1 MQDNKIY
8 ATYAGKRL
16 YNFIVSFK
24 NFSTGNKYTY
34 SKVSLVLSEV
44 LSVTERLNLK
54 SNNAHRTFFFNVFIV
69 FSLMSSLQSIIKILK
84 RKTKSNLFL
93 VDVNVFLYK

>member
-16 YNFIVSFK
+16 YNFNISFK
-24 NFSTGNKYTY
+24 SFSTGNKYTY

-44 LSVTERLNLK
+44 LSVIEWLNLK
-54 SNNAHRTFFFNVFIV
+54 LNNVRCFFLGDIFFQAYTRYLTSTSSN
-69 FSLMSSLQSIIKILK
+69 SEL
-84 RKTKSNLFL
+84 TK
-93 VDVNVFLYK
+93 

>member
-16 YNFIVSFK
+16 YNFNVSFK

-44 LSVTERLNLK
+44 LSVTERLSLK
-54 SNNAHRTFFFNVFIV
+54 SNNVRRFFLGDIFFQTFTRYLT
-69 FSLMSSLQSIIKILK
+69 STSSNFEL
-84 RKTKSNLFL
+84 TK
-93 VDVNVFLYK
+93 

>member
-16 YNFIVSFK
+16 YNFNASFK

-44 LSVTERLNLK
+44 LSVPELLNFK
-54 SNNAHRTFFFNVFIV
+54 SINVRCFFLGDIFFFQTYTPYLT
-69 FSLMSSLQSIIKILK
+69 STSSNSELIK
-84 RKTKSNLFL
+84 
-93 VDVNVFLYK
+93 

>member
-8 ATYAGKRL
+8 ATYAGRRL
-16 YNFIVSFK
+16 YNFNVSFK

-54 SNNAHRTFFFNVFIV
+54 SNNVRCFFLGDIFFQTYTRYLT
-69 FSLMSSLQSIIKILK
+69 STSSNSEL
-84 RKTKSNLFL
+84 TK
-93 VDVNVFLYK
+93 

>member
-16 YNFIVSFK
+16 YNFNVSFK

-34 SKVSLVLSEV
+34 SKVSLVLFEV
-44 LSVTERLNLK
+44 LSVTERLNLN
-54 SNNAHRTFFFNVFIV
+54 SNNVRYFFSNIHALSYFHFFKLRID
-69 FSLMSSLQSIIKILK
+69 KI
-84 RKTKSNLFL
+84 N
-93 VDVNVFLYK
+93 

>member
-16 YNFIVSFK
+16 YNFNVSFK

-54 SNNAHRTFFFNVFIV
+54 SNNVRSFFLGGIFFPNIHTLSYFH
-69 FSLMSSLQSIIKILK
+69 FFKLQSDKI
-84 RKTKSNLFL
+84 N
-93 VDVNVFLYK
+93 

>member
-16 YNFIVSFK
+16 YNFNVSFK

-34 SKVSLVLSEV
+34 SKVSLLLSEV
-44 LSVTERLNLK
+44 LSATERLTLK
-54 SNNAHRTFFFNVFIV
+54 SNNVRCFFLGDIFFIKHTHV
-69 FSLMSSLQSIIKILK
+69 ILLPLLQ
-84 RKTKSNLFL
+84 TPN
-93 VDVNVFLYK
+93 

>member
-16 YNFIVSFK
+16 YNFNVSFK

-34 SKVSLVLSEV
+34 DKVSPVLSEI
-44 LSVTERLNLK
+44 LSVTKRLNLK
-54 SNNAHRTFFFNVFIV
+54 SNNVRGFFLRDIF
-69 FSLMSSLQSIIKILK
+69 FSNIHTLSYFYFFKLRIDKI
-84 RKTKSNLFL
+84 N
-93 VDVNVFLYK
+93 

>member
-16 YNFIVSFK
+16 CNFNVSFK

-44 LSVTERLNLK
+44 LSVTERLTLK
-54 SNNAHRTFFFNVFIV
+54 SNNVRCFFLGDIFFYQTYTRY
-69 FSLMSSLQSIIKILK
+69 LSSTSSDPEL
-84 RKTKSNLFL
+84 TK
-93 VDVNVFLYK
+93 

>member
-16 YNFIVSFK
+16 YNFNVSFK

-34 SKVSLVLSEV
+34 SKVSLVLFEL
-44 LSVTERLNLK
+44 LSVTERLNLN
-54 SNNAHRTFFFNVFIV
+54 SNNVRCFFLGDIFFQTYTRYLT
-69 FSLMSSLQSIIKILK
+69 STSSNSEL
-84 RKTKSNLFL
+84 TK
-93 VDVNVFLYK
+93 

>member
-16 YNFIVSFK
+16 YNFNVSFK
-24 NFSTGNKYTY
+24 NFPTGNKYTC

-44 LSVTERLNLK
+44 LPVTERLNLK
-54 SNNAHRTFFFNVFIV
+54 SNNVCCFFLGDIF
-69 FSLMSSLQSIIKILK
+69 FSNIHTLFYFHFFKLRIDKINRSK
-84 RKTKSNLFL
+84 FDLFS
-93 VDVNVFLYK
+93 F

>member
-16 YNFIVSFK
+16 YNFNVSFK

-34 SKVSLVLSEV
+34 SKVSLLLSEV
-44 LSVTERLNLK
+44 LSVTERLTLK
-54 SNNAHRTFFFNVFIV
+54 SNNVRCFFLGDIFLSNIHTLSYFHFFRPRTD
-69 FSLMSSLQSIIKILK
+69 KI
-84 RKTKSNLFL
+84 N
-93 VDVNVFLYK
+93 

>member
-1 MQDNKIY
+1 MQHMQERDYTIS
-8 ATYAGKRL
+8 TY
-16 YNFIVSFK
+16 FK

-54 SNNAHRTFFFNVFIV
+54 SNNVRCFFLGDIFFFKHTRYLT
-69 FSLMSSLQSIIKILK
+69 STSSNSEL
-84 RKTKSNLFL
+84 TK
-93 VDVNVFLYK
+93 

>member
-16 YNFIVSFK
+16 YNFNVSFK

-44 LSVTERLNLK
+44 LSVTERLTLK
-54 SNNAHRTFFFNVFIV
+54 SNNVHCFFLGEIFFNQTYTRYRT
-69 FSLMSSLQSIIKILK
+69 STSSNSEL
-84 RKTKSNLFL
+84 TK
-93 VDVNVFLYK
+93 

>member
-16 YNFIVSFK
+16 YNFNVSFK

-34 SKVSLVLSEV
+34 SKVSLVLFEV
-44 LSVTERLNLK
+44 LSVTERLNLN
-54 SNNAHRTFFFNVFIV
+54 SNNVRCFFLGDIFFQTYTRYLT
-69 FSLMSSLQSIIKILK
+69 STSSNSEL
-84 RKTKSNLFL
+84 TK
-93 VDVNVFLYK
+93 

>member
-8 ATYAGKRL
+8 VTYAGKRL
-16 YNFIVSFK
+16 YNINVSFT
-24 NFSTGNKYTY
+24 NFLTGNKYTY

-54 SNNAHRTFFFNVFIV
+54 SNNVPCFFLRDIFFPNIHTLSYFHFFKLRID
-69 FSLMSSLQSIIKILK
+69 KI
-84 RKTKSNLFL
+84 N
-93 VDVNVFLYK
+93 

>member
-16 YNFIVSFK
+16 YNFNVSFK

-44 LSVTERLNLK
+44 LSVPERLNLK
-54 SNNAHRTFFFNVFIV
+54 SNNVRC
-69 FSLMSSLQSIIKILK
+69 FSLGDIFFSNVHTLSYLHFFKLRIDKI
-84 RKTKSNLFL
+84 N
-93 VDVNVFLYK
+93 

>member
-1 MQDNKIY
+1 MQHMQERDYTIS
-8 ATYAGKRL
+8 TY
-16 YNFIVSFK
+16 FK

-54 SNNAHRTFFFNVFIV
+54 SNNVRCFFLGDIFFQTYTRYLT
-69 FSLMSSLQSIIKILK
+69 STSSNSKL
-84 RKTKSNLFL
+84 TK
-93 VDVNVFLYK
+93 